1 MDSPVRGDAVSLV
14 YEAVEDGVGNGGVL
28 DDAVPVLP
36 AGGSDPP
43 WRPKA
48 AFHAIAARYGREG

>member
-14 YEAVEDGVGNGGVL
+14 YEAVEDGVGEVGSL
-28 DDAVPVLP
+28 MTPCQWLP